1 MQTRVVIAEDHLFVS
16 QGLVSALSAVEGLTV
31 LQTVANGIEAISAIR
46 KCRPDIA
53 ILDYNMPGANG
64 LEVFLEARRWA
75 PETRFLMLTGSM
87 QPEILAQLV
96 EAGVHGVMLKDGS
109 EAEIIEAVRQV
120 RAGKT
125 MIGASAQRMLDTAR
139 DSAVLTDREMA
150 VLQAIAR
157 GHSNAS
163 AAALLGISAKTID
176 THRTNVMRKLGAH
189 STASLLL
196 TAVRAG
202 LLDPGSLR

>member
-16 QGLVSALSAVEGLTV
+16 QGLVSALSSIEGLTV

-46 KCRPDIA
+46 KHRPDVA

-75 PETRFLMLTGSM
+75 PETRFLVLTGSM
-87 QPEILAQLV
+87 QAEMLAQMV

-109 EAEIIEAVRQV
+109 EAEIINAVRQV
-120 RAGKT
+120 RAGRT
-125 MIGASAQRMLDTAR
+125 MIGASAQRMLD
-139 DSAVLTDREMA
+139 SASGTTDLTDRELA

-157 GHSNAS
+157 GHSNIS
-163 AAALLGISAKTID
+163 AAALLGISPKTVD
-176 THRTNVMRKLGAH
+176 THRTSVMRKLGAH

-202 LLDPGSLR
+202 LLDPDSLR

>member
-16 QGLVSALSAVEGLTV
+16 QGLVSALSSIEGLTV

-46 KCRPDIA
+46 KHRPDVA

-75 PETRFLMLTGSM
+75 PETRFLVLTGSM
-87 QPEILAQLV
+87 QAEMLAQMV

-109 EAEIIEAVRQV
+109 EAEIIDAVRQV
-120 RAGKT
+120 RAGRT
-125 MIGASAQRMLDTAR
+125 MIGASAQRMLD
-139 DSAVLTDREMA
+139 SASGTTDLTDRELA

-157 GHSNAS
+157 GHSNIS
-163 AAALLGISAKTID
+163 AAALLGISPKTVD
-176 THRTNVMRKLGAH
+176 THRTSVMRKLGAH

-202 LLDPGSLR
+202 LLDPDSLR

>member
-16 QGLVSALSAVEGLTV
+16 QGLVSVLSAVEGLTV
-31 LQTVANGIEAISAIR
+31 VQTVANGIEAISAVR
-46 KCRPDIA
+46 KHRPDIV

-75 PETRFLMLTGSM
+75 PETRFLLLTGNM
-87 QPEILAQLV
+87 QAQMLAQMV

-109 EAEIIEAVRQV
+109 EADIIDAVRQV

-125 MIGASAQRMLDTAR
+125 ILGASAQLVLDKARGTA
-139 DSAVLTDREMA
+139 ALTDRELA

-157 GHSNAS
+157 GHSNIS

-176 THRTNVMRKLGAH
+176 THRTNIMRKLGAH
-189 STASLLL
+189 STASLVLH
-196 TAVRAG
+196 AVRAG
-202 LLDPGSLR
+202 LLDPNSLR

>member
-16 QGLVSALSAVEGLTV
+16 QGLVSVLSAVEGLTV
-31 LQTVANGIEAISAIR
+31 VQTVANGIEAISAVR
-46 KCRPDIA
+46 KHRPDIV

-75 PETRFLMLTGSM
+75 PETRFLMLTGNM
-87 QPEILAQLV
+87 QAQMLAQMV

-109 EAEIIEAVRQV
+109 EADIIDAVRQV

-125 MIGASAQRMLDTAR
+125 ILGASAQLVLDKARGTA
-139 DSAVLTDREMA
+139 ALTDRELA

-157 GHSNAS
+157 GHSNIS
-163 AAALLGISAKTID
+163 AAPLFGISAKTID
-176 THRTNVMRKLGAH
+176 THRTNIMRKLGAH
-189 STASLLL
+189 STASLMLH
-196 TAVRAG
+196 AVRAG
-202 LLDPGSLR
+202 LLDPDSLR

>member
-16 QGLVSALSAVEGLTV
+16 QGLVSVLSAVEGLTV
-31 LQTVANGIEAISAIR
+31 VQTVANGIEAISAVR
-46 KCRPDIA
+46 KHRPDIV

-75 PETRFLMLTGSM
+75 PETRFLMLTGNM
-87 QPEILAQLV
+87 QAQMLAQMV

-109 EAEIIEAVRQV
+109 EADIIDAVRQV

-125 MIGASAQRMLDTAR
+125 ILGASAQLVLDKARGTA
-139 DSAVLTDREMA
+139 ALTDRELA

-157 GHSNAS
+157 GHSNIS

-176 THRTNVMRKLGAH
+176 THRTNIMRKLGAH
-189 STASLLL
+189 STASLMLH
-196 TAVRAG
+196 AVRAG
-202 LLDPGSLR
+202 LLDPDSLR

>member
-1 MQTRVVIAEDHLFVS
+1 VIAEDHLFVS
-16 QGLVSALSAVEGLTV
+16 QGLVSALSTIQGLTV
-31 LQTVANGIEAISAIR
+31 LETVANGIEAIFAIR
-46 KCRPDIA
+46 KHRPDVA

-75 PETRFLMLTGSM
+75 PETRFLMLTGTLQAQM
-87 QPEILAQLV
+87 LAQMV
-96 EAGVHGVMLKDGS
+96 EAGVQGVMLKDGS
-109 EAEIIEAVRQV
+109 EADIVEAVRQV
-120 RAGKT
+120 RAGT
-125 MIGASAQRMLDTAR
+125 RVIGASARRLLEGAGDTTA
-139 DSAVLTDREMA
+139 LTDRELA

-163 AAALLGISAKTID
+163 AAALLGISPKTID
-176 THRTNVMRKLGAH
+176 THRTSVMRKLGAH

-202 LLDPGSLR
+202 LLDPDSLR

>member
-1 MQTRVVIAEDHLFVS
+1 MQTRIVIAEDHLFVS
-16 QGLVSALSAVEGLTV
+16 QGLVSALSSVEGLIV

-46 KCRPDIA
+46 KHRPDVA

-87 QPEILAQLV
+87 QAQMLAQMV

-109 EAEIIEAVRQV
+109 EAEIIDAVRQV
-120 RAGKT
+120 REGKV
-125 MIGASAQRMLDTAR
+125 MISASARRMLDTAQ
-139 DSAVLTDREMA
+139 DTAALTDRELA
-150 VLQAIAR
+150 VVQAIAR
-157 GHSNAS
+157 GHSNIS

-196 TAVRAG
+196 SAVRAG
-202 LLDPGSLR
+202 LLDPDSLR

>member
-1 MQTRVVIAEDHLFVS
+1 MQTRIVIAEDHLFVS
-16 QGLVSALSAVEGLTV
+16 HGLVSALSSVEGLAV

-46 KCRPDIA
+46 KHRPEIA

-64 LEVFLEARRWA
+64 LEVFLEARRWS

-87 QPEILAQLV
+87 QAEMLSQMV
-96 EAGVHGVMLKDGS
+96 EAGVHGVMLKDGT
-109 EAEIIEAVRQV
+109 EAEVVDAVCQV

-125 MIGASAQRMLDTAR
+125 VIGASARRMLDSARGTA
-139 DSAVLTDREMA
+139 ALTDRELA

-163 AAALLGISAKTID
+163 AAALLGISPKTID
-176 THRTNVMRKLGAH
+176 THRTSLMRKLGAH

-196 TAVRAG
+196 TAVRGG
-202 LLDPGSLR
+202 LLDPDSLR

>member
-16 QGLVSALSAVEGLTV
+16 QGLVSALSAVEGMTV
-31 LQTVANGIEAISAIR
+31 VQTVANGIEAISAIR
-46 KCRPDIA
+46 KHRPDVV

-75 PETRFLMLTGSM
+75 PESRFLMLTGNM
-87 QPEILAQLV
+87 QAQMLAQMV

-109 EAEIIEAVRQV
+109 EADIIEAVRQV

-125 MIGASAQRMLDTAR
+125 ILGASARRELDKAHGTA
-139 DSAVLTDREMA
+139 ALTDRELT

-157 GHSNAS
+157 GHSNIS
-163 AAALLGISAKTID
+163 AAALLGISAKTVD
-176 THRTNVMRKLGAH
+176 THRTNLMRKLGAH

-196 TAVRAG
+196 SAVRAG
-202 LLDPGSLR
+202 LLDPDSLR

>member
-16 QGLVSALSAVEGLTV
+16 QGLVSVLSAVEGLTV
-31 LQTVANGIEAISAIR
+31 VQTVANGIEAISAVR
-46 KCRPDIA
+46 KHRPDIV

-75 PETRFLMLTGSM
+75 PETRFLMLTGNM
-87 QPEILAQLV
+87 QAQMLAQMV

-109 EAEIIEAVRQV
+109 EADIIDAVRQV

-125 MIGASAQRMLDTAR
+125 ILGASAQLVLDKAGGTA
-139 DSAVLTDREMA
+139 ALTDRELA

-157 GHSNAS
+157 GHSNIS

-176 THRTNVMRKLGAH
+176 THRTNIMRKLGAH
-189 STASLLL
+189 STASLMLH
-196 TAVRAG
+196 AVRAG
-202 LLDPGSLR
+202 LLDPDSLR

>member
-16 QGLVSALSAVEGLTV
+16 QGLVSALSSIEGLTV

-46 KCRPDIA
+46 KHRPDVA

-87 QPEILAQLV
+87 QAEMLAQMV
-96 EAGVHGVMLKDGS
+96 EAGVQGVMLKDGS
-109 EAEIIEAVRQV
+109 ESEIVDAVRQV
-120 RAGKT
+120 RAGRR
-125 MIGASAQRMLDTAR
+125 MIGASAQRMLD
-139 DSAVLTDREMA
+139 SASGTTDLTDRELA

-163 AAALLGISAKTID
+163 AAALLGISPKTVD
-176 THRTNVMRKLGAH
+176 THRTSVMRKLGAH

-202 LLDPGSLR
+202 LLDPDSLR

>member
-16 QGLVSALSAVEGLTV
+16 QGLVSALSSVEGLTV
-31 LQTVANGIEAISAIR
+31 LQAVANGIEAISAIR
-46 KCRPDIA
+46 KHRPDIA

-64 LEVFLEARRWA
+64 LEVFLEARRWS

-87 QPEILAQLV
+87 QSQMLAQMV
-96 EAGVHGVMLKDGS
+96 EAGVHGVMLKDGTA
-109 EAEIIEAVRQV
+109 AEIIDAVRQI
-120 RAGKT
+120 REGKM
-125 MIGASAQRMLDTAR
+125 MISASARRMLDGAR
-139 DSAVLTDREMA
+139 DTAALTDRELA

-157 GHSNAS
+157 GHSNIS

-196 TAVRAG
+196 SAVRSG
-202 LLDPGSLR
+202 LLDPDSLR